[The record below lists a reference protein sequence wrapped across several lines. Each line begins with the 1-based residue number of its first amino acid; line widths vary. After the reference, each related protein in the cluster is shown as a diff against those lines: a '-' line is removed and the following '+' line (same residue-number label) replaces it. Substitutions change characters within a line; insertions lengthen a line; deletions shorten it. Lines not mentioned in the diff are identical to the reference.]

1 MKLKTKKQTKFCLAA
16 VLLAAFAV
24 WTTAVRLVD
33 VRTIGPMES
42 AVGFASLNGFVH
54 RLTGVRMSLYTVTD
68 WLGLI
73 PLGIISGFAV
83 LGLTQWV
90 RRKSLRSVDPDILL
104 LGGFYLLVMAFYVFF
119 EIFAVNF
126 RPVLIAG
133 ILEVSY
139 PSSTTMLALCVMP
152 TAALQ
157 FRRRI
162 RNRVFRRWL
171 VFSITL
177 FTVFMV
183 IGRLL
188 SGVHWFSDIVGGIL
202 LSAGLVLLY
211 SAVSGLD

>member
-1 MKLKTKKQTKFCLAA
+1 
-16 VLLAAFAV
+16 
-24 WTTAVRLVD
+24 
-33 VRTIGPMES
+33 MES

-73 PLGIISGFAV
+73 PLGIIFAFAV
-83 LGLTQWV
+83 LGLTQWL

-139 PSSTTMLALCVMP
+139 PSSTTMLSLCVMP
-152 TAALQ
+152 TAAMQ

-171 VFSITL
+171 VIVIAL
-177 FTVFMV
+177 FTAFMV

>member
-1 MKLKTKKQTKFCLAA
+1 MKTKQQTKFCLAA
-16 VLLAAFAV
+16 ALLAAFAV
-24 WTTAVRLVD
+24 WTAAVCLVD
-33 VRTIGPMES
+33 VRPIGPEGS

-54 RLTGVRMSLYTVTD
+54 RLTGVRMSLYTITD

-73 PLGIISGFAV
+73 PLGIIWGFAV
-83 LGLTQWV
+83 LGLMQWI

-104 LGGFYLLVMAFYVFF
+104 LGGFYLIVMTFYVFF

-126 RPVLIAG
+126 RPVLIEG

-152 TAALQ
+152 TAAMQ

-162 RNRVFRRWL
+162 QNRVFRRCL
-171 VFSITL
+171 IIAIEL
-177 FTVFMV
+177 FTAFMV

-188 SGVHWFSDIVGGIL
+188 AGVHWFSDIVGGIL
-202 LSAGLVLLY
+202 LSVGLVLLY

>member
-1 MKLKTKKQTKFCLAA
+1 MKTKQQTKFCLAA
-16 VLLAAFAV
+16 ALLAAFAV
-24 WTTAVRLVD
+24 WTAAVRFVD
-33 VRTIGPMES
+33 VRPIGPEGS
-42 AVGFASLNGFVH
+42 AVGFASLNGFIH

-73 PLGIISGFAV
+73 PLGVVFCFAV
-83 LGLTQWV
+83 LGLTQWI

-104 LGGFYLLVMAFYVFF
+104 LGGFYLLVMAFYGFF

-126 RPVLIAG
+126 RPVLIEG

-152 TAALQ
+152 TASMQL
-157 FRRRI
+157 RSRI
-162 RNRVFRRWL
+162 RSCVLRRCL
-171 VFSITL
+171 ISAIAL
-177 FTVFMV
+177 FTAFMV

>member
-1 MKLKTKKQTKFCLAA
+1 MKTKQQTKFCLAA
-16 VLLAAFAV
+16 ALLAAFTV
-24 WTTAVRLVD
+24 WTVAVRLVD

-54 RLTGVRMSLYTVTD
+54 RLTDVRMSLYTVTD

-104 LGGFYLLVMAFYVFF
+104 LGGFYLIVMAFYVFF

-126 RPVLIAG
+126 RPVLIEG

-171 VFSITL
+171 VISITL

>member
-1 MKLKTKKQTKFCLAA
+1 MKTKKQTKFCLAA
-16 VLLAAFAV
+16 GLLAAFAV
-24 WTTAVRLVD
+24 WTAAIRFMD
-33 VRTIGPMES
+33 VQAIGPEGS
-42 AVGFASLNGFVH
+42 AVGFAALNGFVH

-104 LGGFYLLVMAFYVFF
+104 LGGFYLIVMAFYVFF

-126 RPVLIAG
+126 RPVLIEG

-171 VFSITL
+171 VISITL

-211 SAVSGLD
+211 SAISGLD

>member
-1 MKLKTKKQTKFCLAA
+1 MKTKQQTKFCLAA
-16 VLLAAFAV
+16 ALLAAFTV
-24 WTTAVRLVD
+24 WTAAVRLVD

-54 RLTGVRMSLYTVTD
+54 RLTDVRMSLYTVTD

-104 LGGFYLLVMAFYVFF
+104 LGGFYLIVMAFYVFF

-126 RPVLIAG
+126 RPVLIEG

-171 VFSITL
+171 VISITL

>member
-1 MKLKTKKQTKFCLAA
+1 MKTKQQTKFCLAA
-16 VLLAAFAV
+16 ALLAAFTV
-24 WTTAVRLVD
+24 WTAAVRLVD

-54 RLTGVRMSLYTVTD
+54 RLTDVRMSLYTVTD

-104 LGGFYLLVMAFYVFF
+104 LGGFYLIVMAFYVFF

-126 RPVLIAG
+126 RPVLIEG

-152 TAALQ
+152 TAAFQ

-171 VFSITL
+171 VISITL